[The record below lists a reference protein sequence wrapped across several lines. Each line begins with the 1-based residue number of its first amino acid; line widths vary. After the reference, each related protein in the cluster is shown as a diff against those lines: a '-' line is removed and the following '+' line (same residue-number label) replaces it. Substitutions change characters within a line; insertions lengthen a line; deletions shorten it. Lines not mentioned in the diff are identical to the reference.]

1 MSDMWRSIGLLAGD
15 RADIVIRLGGKNFAP
30 TEIIQ
35 GLQATS
41 VFTRR
46 KVSLVTEEVSP
57 LKNRQ
62 TNSFRPGSKG
72 LAFEVDCHFLVT

>member
-1 MSDMWRSIGLLAGD
+1 VSDEKTDVVM
-15 RADIVIRLGGKNFAP
+15 RLGGKNLDP
-30 TEIIQ
+30 NEIVQ

-46 KVSLVTEEVSP
+46 KVSLLHHEVSAM
-57 LKNRQ
+57 KNRQ

-72 LAFEVDCHFLVT
+72 LAFEVDCHFLMK